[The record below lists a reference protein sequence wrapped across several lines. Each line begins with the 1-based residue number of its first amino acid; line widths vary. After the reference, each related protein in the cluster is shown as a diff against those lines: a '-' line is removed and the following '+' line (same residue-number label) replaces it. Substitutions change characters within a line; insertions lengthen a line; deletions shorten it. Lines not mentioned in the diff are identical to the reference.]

1 MFPYADNIQ
10 LSRTPIVTYVLIVI
24 NALVLLLMS
33 RVPDRDREDVA
44 YHYGFVPARIE
55 QLVDGRPLQVAVPTV
70 VDVPLIGPVAGHR
83 ALVLPA
89 EPAEI
94 AASVWTSTFM
104 HGNLLH
110 LLGNMWFLW
119 LFGDNVEDRLGRG
132 TFVLFYL
139 LGGLAAV
146 ACQWAH
152 DPTSTVPV
160 IGASGAVA
168 AVLGGYAITWPH
180 ARVRALVILFVF
192 VTRVEL
198 PALIFL
204 GGWFVLQLVE
214 ASQPNQFGMA
224 EGVAWWAHIGG
235 FVAGLMMM
243 PLLAGLR
250 AGHERSD
257 RFDIG
262 EW

>member
-1 MFPYADNIQ
+1 MFPYADNIP
-10 LSRTPIVTYVLIVI
+10 LRRTPIVTYVLIAI
-24 NALVLLLMS
+24 NALVLFVMS
-33 RVPDRDREDVA
+33 GLPDQAGENIA
-44 YHYGFVPARIE
+44 YRHGFVPARIE
-55 QLVDGRPLQVAVPTV
+55 QLIDGRPLQVAVPV
-70 VDVPLIGPVAGHR
+70 VGRVPLVGLVAGHR
-83 ALVLPA
+83 ALVLP
-89 EPAEI
+89 PDPVEI
-94 AASVWTSTFM
+94 VASIWTSMFM
-104 HGNLLH
+104 HGNLAH

-132 TFVLFYL
+132 TFLLFYL

-180 ARVRALVILFVF
+180 ARVRALVILVF
-192 VTRVEL
+192 FITRIEL
-198 PALIFL
+198 PAMIFL

-224 EGVAWWAHIGG
+224 GGVAWWAHIGG
-235 FVAGLMMM
+235 FITGLLMM

-250 AGHERSD
+250 AGYEHSD
-257 RFDIG
+257 RFEIG